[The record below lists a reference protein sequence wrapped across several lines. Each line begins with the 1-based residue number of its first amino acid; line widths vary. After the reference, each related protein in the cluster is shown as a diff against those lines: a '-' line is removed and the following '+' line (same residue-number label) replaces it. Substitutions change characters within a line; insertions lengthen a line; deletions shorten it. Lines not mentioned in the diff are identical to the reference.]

1 MSGVSEAKRSRPSGV
16 PFMPR
21 FATSILFGLLLVF
34 PALAQQ
40 PPEGKKQP
48 EGKII
53 SETWD
58 AAYLEGARAG
68 HVHTITR
75 EFGAGKETV
84 LRTVQELKLSVRRFG
99 QKADMLAEKMTDET
113 PSGLLAGVHFRM
125 MAGQDTQLEL
135 HAPVKDGNFEID
147 LDGKAVAGPQKTFK
161 IAWDKDIVGL
171 VREEKL
177 LKGREC
183 KAGNSFSYRLFE
195 PSVVRVV
202 KVQVDVKDEEMVVLG
217 GGKRILLRVE
227 AKPERIG
234 DVQLPVQ
241 TLWVDNNG
249 QLVASQVM
257 MPGLG
262 NLRIERTTKEI
273 ATRPIDPSK
282 LPDIGQIQAIPL
294 NQRLPFPPHGQDT
307 IVFRISLP
315 EDKGDDVTTA
325 FAKGDGRQE
334 IKNVEG
340 KTFDLYIHADRK
352 PDPNGKNEKVR
363 DEYIKSN
370 FFLTSDDPKVQ
381 ELAKKAV
388 GDEVDPWRKA
398 LKIERWVKGNMRS
411 VNFSI
416 AMAPASEVAR
426 NLAGDCTEFSMLTA
440 AMCKAVGIPAR
451 TALGYI
457 YYEDQRPMLGFHMWT
472 EVMINGGWQGLDAT
486 LGLGGAGSAH
496 IKITDHSWYETRSL
510 APLLPVMRV
519 MVGKPQI
526 EVLKIEKDK

>member
-1 MSGVSEAKRSRPSGV
+1 MGGVSEAIAALLAGV
-16 PFMPR
+16 PFMLR
-21 FATSILFGLLLVF
+21 IGISLLTGLILAV

-40 PPEGKKQP
+40 QPAGKLV
-48 EGKII
+48 

-68 HVHTITR
+68 YVHTTTR
-75 EFGAGKETV
+75 EFMVGGDKV

-99 QKADMLAEKMTDET
+99 QRADMLAEKMTDET
-113 PSGLLAGVHFRM
+113 PSPTGFLLGVHFRM

-135 HAPVKDGNFEID
+135 HAPVEDGNFLID
-147 LDGKAVAGPQKTFK
+147 LSGGAVAGPQKAFK
-161 IAWDKDIVGL
+161 IPWDKDIVGL
-171 VREEKL
+171 VREENL
-177 LKGREC
+177 LKDRKV
-183 KAGNSFSYRLFE
+183 KAGDSFSYRLFE
-195 PSVVRVV
+195 PSVVRVA
-202 KVQVDVKDEEMVVLG
+202 KVQVDVKDEEKVTLSG
-217 GGKRILLRVE
+217 GERILLRVE
-227 AKPERIG
+227 AKPERIA
-234 DVQLPVQ
+234 DVQLPTQ
-241 TLWVDNNG
+241 TLWVDNNRR
-249 QLVASQVM
+249 LVASDVL

-262 NLRIERTTKEI
+262 KLHLERTTKEI
-273 ATRPIDPSK
+273 ATIVPNPAK
-282 LPDIGQIQAIPL
+282 LPDIGQIQALPL
-294 NQRLPFPPHGQDT
+294 DFRLPFPPHGQST

-325 FAKGDGRQE
+325 FSKGDGRQE

-340 KTFDLYIHADRK
+340 KKFDLYIHADRK
-352 PDPNGKNEKVR
+352 PDPNGKNGKVP

-381 ELAKKAV
+381 ELAKQAV
-388 GDEVDPWRKA
+388 GKETDPWRQA
-398 LKIERWVKGNMRS
+398 LKIERWVHNNMKT
-411 VNFSI
+411 VDFSI

-451 TALGYI
+451 TAIGYI
-457 YYEDQRPMLGFHMWT
+457 YYEDPRNRLPMLGFHMWT

-510 APLLPVMRV
+510 APLLPVMRI
-519 MVGKPQI
+519 MSAKPKI
-526 EVLKIEKDK
+526 EVLKIENGK